1 MALKFN
7 RNPEELEASY
17 EINVTPFI
25 DVMLVLL
32 VIFMLTAPLSAVRI
46 PVNLPQSSS
55 KPQTAS
61 QPPVVLSVQQDLSL
75 ALGNTPVARDE
86 LPGALARLTHGDMGM
101 RIYVR
106 ADQSIRYGDLMA
118 VMDLLSR
125 AGYQKVALVGR
136 GGGAPSQS
144 PPGASPSG
152 AR

>member
-1 MALKFN
+1 MAFEFN
-7 RNPEELEASY
+7 RNPEELTASY
-17 EINVTPFI
+17 QINVTPFV
-25 DVMLVLL
+25 DVLLVLL

-46 PVNLPQSSS
+46 PVDLPASSS
-55 KPQTAS
+55 KPQTSS

-75 ALGNTPVARDE
+75 SLGNASVERDD
-86 LPGALARLTHGDMGM
+86 LPAALARATHGDPNT

-136 GGGAPSQS
+136 EAGSQS
-144 PPGASPSG
+144 SAGAQ
-152 AR
+152 

>member
-55 KPQTAS
+55 
-61 QPPVVLSVQQDLSL
+61 
-75 ALGNTPVARDE
+75 
-86 LPGALARLTHGDMGM
+86 
-101 RIYVR
+101 
-106 ADQSIRYGDLMA
+106 
-118 VMDLLSR
+118 
-125 AGYQKVALVGR
+125 
-136 GGGAPSQS
+136 
-144 PPGASPSG
+144 
-152 AR
+152 